1 MFRRFP
7 FYALFSGILL
17 AGCATTPEPYDPF
30 APNANNKVAPPQVYG
45 GDPLSR
51 SEFQNLTAAPRP
63 EMPAS
68 YNQPAPLP
76 LSNTASPVPE
86 AYQGPPPHV
95 PASIP
100 DSPTPDASQADSPVP
115 LSADPE
121 ASPLPQ
127 AGLPQRIAEKPGI
140 SEPAGSDPSG
150 SAAVESNDLSPY
162 GHDADYRWIR
172 GKLEYSHVERAWK
185 LRYAPI
191 DVEDDPYGGSVF
203 LGNDARLQDFHE
215 GDVVYIEGRTLPG
228 PTGVFSPGPRYE
240 IERITHLEKP

>member
-7 FYALFSGILL
+7 FYVLFSGILL

-30 APNANNKVAPPQVYG
+30 ALNANNNVAPPQVYG

-51 SEFQNLTAAPRP
+51 SEIQDLTAAPRP

-76 LSNTASPVPE
+76 PTNTASPVLD
-86 AYQGPPPHV
+86 AYQGPPPQV
-95 PASIP
+95 QASIP
-100 DSPTPDASQADSPVP
+100 VSPAPDASQADSPVP
-115 LSADPE
+115 LSANPE

-127 AGLPQRIAEKPGI
+127 AGAPQRIAEKPEI
-140 SEPAGSDPSG
+140 SEQSG
-150 SAAVESNDLSPY
+150 ESAVESNDLSPY

-172 GKLEYSHVERAWK
+172 GKLEYSHVEGAWK

-203 LGNDARLQDFHE
+203 LGNDARLKDFHE
-215 GDVVYIEGRTLPG
+215 GDVVYIEGRTLSG

-240 IERITHLEKP
+240 IEQITGLEKP